1 MTIPQAPDALR
12 PADANTQL
20 NDPERLDAEM
30 RYFLYILSHD
40 LRGPFIT
47 LRGFVD
53 ELRMIADDI
62 RTSLE
67 TVMPTLEPSKAQD
80 ITLALDE
87 LPEVMGFIGGAV
99 DGLDSYMQRL
109 LKLSRLSR
117 MSHVPRWLALDKV
130 LAEILTERA
139 GDAIFEQAVID
150 TETMPD
156 VWADEEALH
165 LLMEAA
171 LTNACQYHQPGQT
184 DKVQV
189 SASTEDGGILI
200 LVKDNGRGINEADL
214 ARIFEPFFRAGRQ
227 DTPGQGMGLTYAR
240 QIVRM
245 HGGKLWCESQ
255 VDEGTS
261 LFIWLPLP
269 TDAASS

>member
-1 MTIPQAPDALR
+1 MTTLQTPDALR

-30 RYFLYILSHD
+30 RYLLYILSHD

-53 ELRMIADDI
+53 ELRMIAEDI
-62 RTSLE
+62 NNSLE
-67 TVMPTLEPSKAQD
+67 AVMPTLDPSKAQD

-99 DGLDSYMQRL
+99 DGLDGYMQRL
-109 LKLSRLSR
+109 LKLSRMSR
-117 MSHVPRWLALDKV
+117 MAHVPRWLSPKTV
-130 LAEILTERA
+130 IAEIRAEKA
-139 GDAIFEQAVID
+139 GDEVFQQATIHTD
-150 TETMPD
+150 PMPD
-156 VWADEEALH
+156 IWADEEAFH
-165 LLMEAA
+165 MLLNVV
-171 LTNACQYHQPGQT
+171 LTNACQYHQPG
-184 DKVQV
+184 KAAAVHV
-189 SASTEDGGILI
+189 RASKDEDGILI
-200 LVKDNGRGINEADL
+200 EVKDNGRGINEADL
-214 ARIFEPFFRAGRQ
+214 PRIFEPFFRAGRQ

-245 HGGKLWCESQ
+245 HSGKLWCESE
-255 VDEGTS
+255 VDEGSS

-269 TDAASS
+269 DDAALM

>member
-20 NDPERLDAEM
+20 NEPERLDAEM
-30 RYFLYILSHD
+30 RYLLYILSHD

-62 RTSLE
+62 RTSLDA
-67 TVMPTLEPSKAQD
+67 VMPTLEPSRAQD

-117 MSHVPRWLALDKV
+117 MAHVPRWLAPDKV
-130 LAEILTERA
+130 LAEIIAEKA
-139 GDAIFEQAVID
+139 GDTVFKQAVID
-150 TETMPD
+150 TEAMQD

-165 LLMEAA
+165 LLMEVV
-171 LTNACQYHQPGQT
+171 LTNACQYHQPEQ
-184 DKVQV
+184 VARVHV
-189 SASTEDGGILI
+189 SASTEDGGVLI
-200 LVKDNGRGINEADL
+200 HVKDNGRGINEADL
-214 ARIFEPFFRAGRQ
+214 PRIFEPFFRAGRQ
-227 DTPGQGMGLTYAR
+227 DTPGEGMGLTYAR
-240 QIVRM
+240 QIVRT

-255 VDEGTS
+255 MDEGTS

-269 TDAASS
+269 SDDALS